1 MKNEIEQD
9 FIYSKL
15 IGVIKLLLVMLVA
28 TNVFI
33 VAGFLW
39 YLSLP
44 VEEEEIITYTQEA
57 DTEGEYSPITQD
69 IK

>member
-15 IGVIKLLLVMLVA
+15 IGVIKLLLILLVS
-28 TNVFI
+28 TNIFI

-44 VEEEEIITYTQEA
+44 VEEVVTYTQEA

>member
-33 VAGFLW
+33 VGGFLW

-44 VEEEEIITYTQEA
+44 VEEVVTYTQEA

>member
-15 IGVIKLLLVMLVA
+15 IGVIKLLLVLLVS
-28 TNVFI
+28 TNIFI

-44 VEEEEIITYTQEA
+44 VEEEIITYTQEA

-69 IK
+69 MK